1 MWRLAALDPAAA
13 TWLAGAPGAGPVGL
27 LARTAREVLAQP
39 TQDKGTRNY
48 VLTTLRLLANAFKSA
63 SLARGLLC
71 GSDGAA
77 MGTLVPALLHADS
90 TVRTAAASLAFN
102 AAAGVQRARVA
113 GGAGLGGVNVSN
125 ARADDADMAM
135 AADEDWQVELIS
147 ALMEAL
153 EREEGEDIVHRLV
166 AALAC
171 LLHFMPEG
179 SQVRDLVEVL
189 GAREVVLG
197 KLKVGSV
204 QKKEVRRLVE
214 EVGSLCPS

>member
-1 MWRLAALDPAAA
+1 
-13 TWLAGAPGAGPVGL
+13 
-27 LARTAREVLAQP
+27 
-39 TQDKGTRNY
+39 
-48 VLTTLRLLANAFKSA
+48 
-63 SLARGLLC
+63 
-71 GSDGAA
+71 
-77 MGTLVPALLHADS
+77 
-90 TVRTAAASLAFN
+90 
-102 AAAGVQRARVA
+102 
-113 GGAGLGGVNVSN
+113 VSN

-135 AADEDWQVELIS
+135 AADEEWQVELIS

-171 LLHFMPEG
+171 LLHFVPEG

-204 QKKEVRRLVE
+204 QKKEVWRLVE